1 MLNLDD
7 TLQTQLAALESGVP
21 LETVLANLPA
31 EARELVPLIEL
42 AAASRSLPSPQL
54 RPETVRAQR
63 VRVTGAAQAR
73 AARPFFPAW
82 LTHRRAFLAVGSGL
96 AVFALVAVFALGTAL
111 FLAGPASA
119 HSARLANVTGWVE
132 VAPSADSSDWRF
144 VSDGEQIRQGERI
157 RTYSESGATL
167 VFFDGTR
174 SVVGAHADMTLTKL
188 DGSWGNVLQVQIDQK
203 DGVTSH
209 EVVPLRGSS
218 SMFQVNTP
226 SGRANVHGT
235 SFMVAVSP
243 KGESL
248 FSVVHG
254 SVGVAGAGSEVFLA
268 SGQATAVL
276 GGQDPAQPAYQ
287 FSLEGSVTAKDV
299 SSLTVAGIQVTVT
312 REDGSPGN
320 DKCG

>member
-1 MLNLDD
+1 M
-7 TLQTQLAALESGVP
+7 
-21 LETVLANLPA
+21 
-31 EARELVPLIEL
+31 
-42 AAASRSLPSPQL
+42 
-54 RPETVRAQR
+54 
-63 VRVTGAAQAR
+63 
-73 AARPFFPAW
+73 
-82 LTHRRAFLAVGSGL
+82 THHRAFLAVGSSL
-96 AVFALVAVFALGTAL
+96 AIFALVAVFALGTAL

-144 VSDGEQIRQGERI
+144 VSDGEQVRQGERI
-157 RTYSESGATL
+157 RSYSESGATL

-174 SVVGAHADMTLTKL
+174 SVVGADADLTLTKL
-188 DGSWGNVLQVQIDQK
+188 DGSWGNVLQVRIDQK

-209 EVVPLRGSS
+209 EVVPLRGGSS
-218 SMFQVNTP
+218 VFQVNTP

-254 SVGVAGAGSEVFLA
+254 SVAVAGAGSEVFLA

-276 GGQDPAQPAYQ
+276 DGQDPAQPAYQ
-287 FSLEGSVTAKDV
+287 FSLEGSVTAQDAT
-299 SSLTVAGIQVTVT
+299 SLTVAGIQVTVT
-312 REDGSPGN
+312 AETEVLGTIKVGDHVVVQGRIPTPGVLVADRIEPTEKNREKAKFTGVIESMPGVPGTWEISGHN
-320 DKCG
+320 ILVDAETELSAGLEGGQRG